1 MVLRMEH
8 DRVDA
13 LIAQWRRERPDL
25 DPSPMAVIGRTLR
38 VARAWSAAVEGL
50 FAERFG
56 LQPGWF
62 DVLSALRRAG
72 PPFALSPTALSDSLM
87 ITSGGTTKRLDR
99 MEAAG
104 LVARRPDPEDRRG
117 ILVELTQRGRE
128 IIDAAVEAHLAN
140 EERLLAGLSPRE
152 RETLERL
159 LRKAERGLDP

>member
-1 MVLRMEH
+1 V
-8 DRVDA
+8 
-13 LIAQWRRERPDL
+13 
-25 DPSPMAVIGRTLR
+25 
-38 VARAWSAAVEGL
+38 
-50 FAERFG
+50 
-56 LQPGWF
+56 
-62 DVLSALRRAG
+62 
-72 PPFALSPTALSDSLM
+72 SPTALSDSLM

-140 EERLLAGLSPRE
+140 EERLLAGLSARE

-159 LRKAERGLDP
+159 LRKAERELDP